1 MRNETFRILTR
12 TKCTVPFQPISRT
25 PSQISSFQ
33 ISPAAEHFEDS
44 QRHAESPQLESHPN
58 SSLGGLHMTVD
69 QQLSSRTQAMATGI
83 SRSGREA
90 GGDMHVGVISET
102 KQIPFAANKDF
113 QEAMRQFKS
122 SLSNHQRTAFR
133 STTFPDVRRTL
144 MRVQKEQ
151 ANRSGSMDLPR
162 VKKFLEGI
170 RVIERKM
177 QFAEKAEFIAYVLG
191 TIKFSLQVSPS
202 SPK

>member
-1 MRNETFRILTR
+1 
-12 TKCTVPFQPISRT
+12 
-25 PSQISSFQ
+25 
-33 ISPAAEHFEDS
+33 
-44 QRHAESPQLESHPN
+44 
-58 SSLGGLHMTVD
+58 MTVG
-69 QQLSSRTQAMATGI
+69 QQLSNRTQAMATGI
-83 SRSGREA
+83 SQSGHEA
-90 GGDMHVGVISET
+90 GGDMHVRVVSET
-102 KQIPFAANKDF
+102 KQILFAANKDF

-122 SLSNHQRTAFR
+122 SLSNHQHTAFR
-133 STTFPDVRRTL
+133 STTFRDVRSTL

-170 RVIERKM
+170 QAIEKRM
-177 QFAEKAEFIAYVLG
+177 QFTEKAEFIAYVLG